1 MSKRSPQPPRL
12 PDRFLEWF
20 CTYQVVE
27 SLQGDLHELYYLR
40 LEELGKRKADLHYYL
55 DVLDVCRPFAW
66 KKRKSTRI
74 NHLDML
80 SNHFKISIRH
90 LSKDIG
96 GNLLNITG
104 LMLGIVCCIIIF
116 LTIKYETSFDTFH
129 KNEKVLYRVTNN
141 YYYPTFTMYVGQTPN
156 PMAEA
161 LKTDFPAFEK
171 VFAISTNYDHPITVE
186 EELYTS
192 DILYADQ
199 YFIQGFDYYND
210 PKQWIVGNP
219 NEVLAKINTTVL
231 TQSIAEKIFGSAQQ
245 AIGKIV
251 TLSNET
257 KIEVGAVM
265 KDPPANTNFPFEQLV
280 SRLTYESFASSHYG
294 NVSNTN
300 TFVQIPA
307 AVDVP
312 QLRPALDA
320 FNEKYME
327 AVWGEDFVS
336 MDLQP
341 LADIHLD
348 ERFSS
353 DTYTTNKSYLWTLGF
368 IGLLIIVI
376 ACINFVNLATAKGV
390 KRSLEIG
397 MRKILGGSKQHI
409 LGQFMSESFLLA
421 ILALGL
427 GLLLAQYSFPYFSEL
442 TNLNIGNDFV
452 YSPTLWLFIL
462 GLLVF
467 ICLSMGLYPAI
478 LFSRF
483 QPLQVIRGKLTTNPS
498 KGVSLRRGLIA
509 FQLVIS
515 QVLIIAAIVIGS
527 QLDYFQSK
535 NLGFEK
541 ESLMVVKVLGNIPV
555 EKRLALKQKFE
566 QLSFVESTTL
576 SSHIPMSAGHGS
588 TGLTSQD
595 SEIKERFNVQYIY
608 ADNDFLD
615 AMDIKLL
622 AGKAEIP
629 PITEDTVRG
638 YVVNE
643 TLIGRLAWDTPE
655 EALGKRIT
663 VNGTEARIMG
673 VAKNFHTQSL
683 HREIKPIAIAY
694 GVRQYPYLG
703 VKYKTDGLQAS
714 VAQMEDTW
722 KSLFP
727 DRNFDYFFQ
736 DEQME
741 TMYDN
746 EVRFSKIIKAFTLI
760 SILIACFGLIG
771 LSAFSSVRR
780 FKEIGVRK
788 VLGASVPSILILIS
802 KEFIVI
808 MLISFVLSYPIAHY
822 LTGAWLQE
830 FAYSID
836 LSWWIFAKACMIT
849 TVLTLVTVSFQS
861 IKAALINPV
870 ESLRRE

>member
-1 MSKRSPQPPRL
+1 MNKPISKPPRL
-12 PDRFLEWF
+12 ADRFLEWF
-20 CTYQVVE
+20 CADEVIET
-27 SLQGDLHELYYLR
+27 LQGDLHELYYER
-40 LEELGKRKADLHYYL
+40 IEELGEKRANVRYYL

-80 SNHFKISIRH
+80 SNHFKISLRH

-104 LMLGIVCCIIIF
+104 LMLGVVCCIIIF
-116 LTIKYETSFDTFH
+116 LTIKYETSFDSFH
-129 KNEKVLYRVTNN
+129 ENNKALYRVTNN

-161 LKTDFPAFEK
+161 LKTDFPDFQK
-171 VFAISTNYDHPITVE
+171 VFAISTNYDHPITVA

-192 DILYADQ
+192 DILYADEK
-199 YFIQGFDYYND
+199 FIEGFDYYDD
-210 PKQWIVGNP
+210 PKQWIIGNP
-219 NEVLAKINTTVL
+219 KDVLAKINTTVL
-231 TQSIAEKIFGSAQQ
+231 TQSLAEKIFGSSRE
-245 AIGKIV
+245 AIGKIM
-251 TLSNET
+251 TLSNEI
-257 KIEVGAVM
+257 KIEVGGVI
-265 KDPPANTNFPFEQLV
+265 KDPPSNTNFPFEQLV
-280 SRLTYESFASSHYG
+280 SRLTYEGFAGSHFG
-294 NVSNTN
+294 NVSITN
-300 TFVQIPA
+300 TFVQIPE
-307 AVDVP
+307 AVDIN

-320 FNEKYME
+320 FNKKYME

-341 LADIHLD
+341 LAEIHLD

-353 DTYTTNKSYLWTLGF
+353 DTYTTNKNYLWTLGF

-421 ILALGL
+421 IVAIGL

-452 YSPTLWLFIL
+452 YSPILILFIL

-467 ICLSMGLYPAI
+467 ICLSMGLYPAL
-478 LFSRF
+478 LFSKF
-483 QPLQVIRGKLTTNPS
+483 QPLQVIRGKLTTSPA
-498 KGVSLRRGLIA
+498 KGLSLRRGLIA

-527 QLDYFQSK
+527 QLDYFQDAD
-535 NLGFEK
+535 LGFEK

-566 QLSFVESTTL
+566 QLSFVEETTL

-595 SEIKERFNVQYIY
+595 SEIKDRFNVQYIY

-615 AMDIKLL
+615 AMDIELL
-622 AGKAEIP
+622 VGKAAIS
-629 PITEDTVRG
+629 PITEDTVRA

-643 TLIGRLAWDTPE
+643 TLISRLAWDTPE
-655 EALGKRIT
+655 QALGKRIT
-663 VNGTEARIMG
+663 VNGTEARIIG
-673 VAKNFHTQSL
+673 VAKDFHTQSL

-694 GVRQYPYLG
+694 GFRDYPYLG
-703 VKYKTDGLQAS
+703 VKYKTDGLQAA
-714 VAQMEDTW
+714 VGQMEETW
-722 KSLFP
+722 KSMFP

-741 TMYDN
+741 NMYES

-760 SILIACFGLIG
+760 SIIIACFGLIG

-788 VLGASVPSILILIS
+788 VLGASVPSILFLIS

-836 LSWWIFAKACMIT
+836 LSWWMFAKACLIT
-849 TVLTLVTVSFQS
+849 TILTLVTVSFQS

>member
-1 MSKRSPQPPRL
+1 MNKPLPEPPKL
-12 PDRFLEWF
+12 AERFLRWF
-20 CTYQVVE
+20 CARDVVE
-27 SLQGDLHELYYLR
+27 TLQGDLYELYHR
-40 LEELGKRKADLHYYL
+40 RVEEVGKRKADFHYYL

-66 KKRKSTRI
+66 KKRKPTRI

-80 SNHFKISIRH
+80 SNHFKISLRH
-90 LSKDIG
+90 LSKDIS

-104 LMLGIVCCIIIF
+104 LMLGVVCCIIIF
-116 LTIKYETSFDTFH
+116 LTIKYETSFDNFH
-129 KNEKVLYRVTNN
+129 QNQAKLYRVTNN

-161 LKTDFPAFEK
+161 LKTDFTAFEK
-171 VFAISTNYDHPITVE
+171 VFAISTNYNHPITVE
-186 EELYTS
+186 EELFTS

-199 YFIQGFDYYND
+199 DFIQGFDYYND
-210 PKQWIVGNP
+210 PKQWIIGNP
-219 NEVLAKINTTVL
+219 NEILAKINTTVL
-231 TQSIAEKIFGSAQQ
+231 TQSLAEKIFGSSRE
-245 AIGKIV
+245 AIGKIMI
-251 TLSNET
+251 LSNEI
-257 KIEVGAVM
+257 KIEVAGVM
-265 KDPPANTNFPFEQLV
+265 KDPPANTSFPFEQLV
-280 SRLTYESFASSHYG
+280 SKLTYESFAGNHYG

-300 TFVQIPA
+300 TFVQIPE
-307 AVDVP
+307 AVDISS
-312 QLRPALDA
+312 LRPALDA

-327 AVWGEDFVS
+327 AAWGEDFVS

-341 LADIHLD
+341 LAEVHLD
-348 ERFSS
+348 DRFSS

-376 ACINFVNLATAKGV
+376 ACINFVNLATARGV

-397 MRKILGGSKQHI
+397 MRKILGGSKKHI

-421 ILALGL
+421 IFALGL

-442 TNLNIGNDFV
+442 TNLNIGNDFD
-452 YSPTLWLFIL
+452 YGPTLLLFIL

-467 ICLSMGLYPAI
+467 ISLSMGLYPAV

-483 QPLQVIRGKLTTNPS
+483 QPLQVIRGKLTSSPS

-535 NLGFEK
+535 DLGFEK

-566 QLSFVESTTL
+566 QLPFVESTAL

-595 SEIKERFNVQYIY
+595 SDIKDRFNVQYIF
-608 ADNDFLD
+608 ADNDYLD
-615 AMDIKLL
+615 AMDIELL
-622 AGKAEIP
+622 AGKAGVP
-629 PITEDTVRG
+629 PITEDTVRA

-643 TLIGRLAWDTPE
+643 TLIGRLAWNSPE

-663 VNGTEARIMG
+663 INGSEARIMG
-673 VAKNFHTQSL
+673 VVKDFHTQSL
-683 HREIKPIAIAY
+683 HQQIKPVAIAY

-714 VAQMEDTW
+714 IGQMEDTW

-736 DEQME
+736 DEQMG

-746 EVRFSKIIKAFTLI
+746 EVRFSKIIKAFTII
-760 SILIACFGLIG
+760 SVIIACFGLIG
-771 LSAFSSVRR
+771 LSAFSSIRR

-788 VLGASVPSILILIS
+788 VLGASVPSILFLIS

-808 MLISFVLSYPIAHY
+808 MLISFIVSYPIAHY

-830 FAYSID
+830 FAYSVD
-836 LSWWIFAKACMIT
+836 LSWWMFAKACLIT
-849 TVLTLVTVSFQS
+849 TILTLITVSFQS
-861 IKAALINPV
+861 MKAALINPV

>member
-1 MSKRSPQPPRL
+1 MNKATPNPPRL
-12 PDRFLEWF
+12 ADRFLEWF
-20 CTYQVVE
+20 CTHQVLE
-27 SLQGDLHELYYLR
+27 TLQGDLHELYYQR
-40 LEELGKRKADLHYYL
+40 IEDLGKRKADLHYYI

-80 SNHFKISIRH
+80 SNHFKISLRH

-104 LMLGIVCCIIIF
+104 LMLGVVCCIIIF
-116 LTIKYETSFDTFH
+116 LTIKYETSFDSFH
-129 KNEKVLYRVTNN
+129 KNGKELYRVTNN

-161 LKTDFPAFEK
+161 LKTDFTTFEK
-171 VFAISTNYDHPITVE
+171 VFAVSTNYDHPISVE

-192 DILYADQ
+192 DILYVDQ
-199 YFIQGFDYYND
+199 HFIQGFDYYND
-210 PKQWIVGNP
+210 PKQWIIGNP
-219 NEVLAKINTTVL
+219 NEILAKINTTVL
-231 TQSIAEKIFGSAQQ
+231 TQSLAEKIFGSSKE
-245 AIGKIV
+245 AIGKIMK
-251 TLSNET
+251 LSNET
-257 KIEVGAVM
+257 KIEVAGVM
-265 KDPPANTNFPFEQLV
+265 KDPPANTSFPFEQLV
-280 SRLTYESFASSHYG
+280 SRLTYESFASNHYG
-294 NVSNTN
+294 NVSITN
-300 TFVQIPA
+300 TFVQIPE
-307 AVDVP
+307 AVDIS

-320 FNEKYME
+320 FNKKYME

-341 LADIHLD
+341 LAEVHLD
-348 ERFSS
+348 DRFSS

-397 MRKILGGSKQHI
+397 MRKILGGSKKHI

-452 YSPTLWLFIL
+452 YSSTLLLFIL

-478 LFSRF
+478 LFSKF
-483 QPLQVIRGKLTTNPS
+483 QPLQVIRGNLTTNPS
-498 KGVSLRRGLIA
+498 RGISLRRGLIA
-509 FQLVIS
+509 FQLIIS

-535 NLGFEK
+535 DLGFEK

-566 QLSFVESTTL
+566 QLSFVESATL

-595 SEIKERFNVQYIY
+595 SDIKDRFNVQYIF

-615 AMDIKLL
+615 AMDIELL
-622 AGKAEIP
+622 AGKAGVP

-643 TLIGRLAWDTPE
+643 TLIGRLAWDNPE
-655 EALGKRIT
+655 EAIGKRIT
-663 VNGTEARIMG
+663 VNESEARIMG
-673 VAKNFHTQSL
+673 VVKDFHTQSL
-683 HREIKPIAIAY
+683 HQQIKPIAIAY
-694 GVRQYPYLG
+694 GVRRYPYLG

-714 VAQMEDTW
+714 VAQMETSW

-736 DEQME
+736 DEQMG

-746 EVRFSKIIKAFTLI
+746 EVRFSKIIKAFTFI
-760 SILIACFGLIG
+760 SIIIACFGLIG

-788 VLGASVPSILILIS
+788 VLGASVPSILVLIS

-808 MLISFVLSYPIAHY
+808 MLISFALSYPIAHY
-822 LTGAWLQE
+822 LAGAWLQE
-830 FAYSID
+830 FAYSVD
-836 LSWWIFAKACMIT
+836 LSGWMFVKACIIT
-849 TVLTLVTVSFQS
+849 TILTLLTVSFQS
-861 IKAALINPV
+861 VKAALINPV